1 MIISSIIGFIN
12 FFCDCSTDDNFL
24 LQANVTEMTITV
36 PHSLHTKLIGKKGRL
51 IRALEDEMGGVQIRF
66 PPSESGSDK
75 VIVRGPKNDVERAAN
90 QLCELA
96 QQKMEQLYQE
106 SIFAKP
112 EFHKFLIGRR
122 GDNISKLR
130 KLTGARI
137 VFPEPE
143 CEGPTT
149 DENPK
154 DHEEIQIIGTK
165 EAVAKA
171 RVELESQIKEL
182 VSFHLGTVEL

>member
-1 MIISSIIGFIN
+1 MSIS
-12 FFCDCSTDDNFL
+12 
-24 LQANVTEMTITV
+24 V

-51 IRALEDEMGGVQIRF
+51 IRSLEDEMGGVQIRF
-66 PPSESGSDK
+66 PPPDSGSDK
-75 VIVRGPKNDVERAAN
+75 VTVRGPKNDVERAAH
-90 QLCELA
+90 QLNELA
-96 QQKMEQLYQE
+96 QQKLEQLYQE

-130 KLTGARI
+130 KQTGARI

-143 CEGPTT
+143 REGPT
-149 DENPK
+149 DDNPK

-182 VSFHLGTVEL
+182 VSFHENEQTDILLICIFCIENTCTYCRKTIMPWNT